1 MRSLFVVFLLNSF
14 FFCYAQNETKIDS
27 VNLLLQKTTSVNE
40 KLSLHKEALYLK
52 TAVDL
57 EGLIVNVEAL
67 KEMGKEED
75 CPSCLGVALYWEGL
89 YHYLKGDLQK
99 GVPFFETAIVE
110 AFAAKDYYTGNRSNT
125 LLSGVY
131 FGLNDYVK
139 SEKYA
144 QNLIEFGKSQPEI
157 TDAYID
163 GYFMMG
169 LINDDQ
175 SYYSLAINNYNIAD
189 SLNTVKKGAN
199 YYSYQAK
206 LYNNLSI
213 VFIQIKDFKKAQLY
227 LNKTRENYAK
237 DDNIEGL
244 NSVKQNISY
253 LRVEE
258 SRFSEAIPSLLE
270 TKDFYESL
278 GMTHRAGEADYLLGR
293 AHFGLKE
300 YRKSIPFLENAIEI
314 FKTSGD
320 TLNAGLGHKYLGD
333 SYFHLKELSNSE
345 KNLSIANNTFGKL
358 NAHRNQLNTLKSLT
372 TLYEARGDYLYAIK
386 RFREIDSINTI
397 FQTKQNEKRVFE
409 LDTQHQ
415 TKKKEQ
421 EIALLQAQNETAEA
435 KRKNQRNILL
445 GGIGLISLAGI
456 FLLLGYRNRK
466 KTNDKLR
473 ELDGMKSSFFANIS
487 HEFRTPLSLI
497 AGPIEEQLR
506 KKDIDDSEKKS
517 LETAQRNSQ
526 RLVTLVD
533 QLLDLSKLEA
543 GHFTLRVQTSQLGT
557 FLKGIVSSFEYA
569 ATAKSCSYCSQILI
583 EDNHWFD
590 QDMVEKI
597 TTNLI
602 SNAIKYSSEKA
613 EIQVLASVVDSHLK
627 LTVRNTGTALNEDE
641 LSNIFNRFYRA
652 NEEQVGSG
660 IGLAHT
666 KELVALHKGFIS
678 AASDRDWTT
687 FEVNLPVS
695 EAAFTDTEKKT
706 IEEGTLTTP
715 AFAKAQ
721 QTHTPPIEDKE
732 VHLDKLQE
740 NNPILLIVDDNEDLR
755 NYVSSLFQDQ
765 FTIVTEKNGKDGF
778 TKALEVVPD
787 VIITDLMMAEE
798 DGLTFTKN
806 CKTNEATS
814 HIPIMMLTAKA
825 GNENELI
832 GIETGADAYLTKP
845 FSTEILKAT
854 VHNLQESRRILQERF
869 SQEVVLLPK
878 DIATNSIDEKF
889 IENLQA
895 VMDQKLVE
903 SDFNTEAFAQAV
915 GMSRMQLHRKLKAL
929 TGLSSTEF
937 IRNQRLKL
945 AAQLLKKSEI
955 NVSQVG
961 YTVGFNNHSYFTKCF
976 KEQYGCSPSEYIKKF

>member
-1 MRSLFVVFLLNSF
+1 MRSLFVIFILCSF
-14 FFCYAQNETKIDS
+14 FFCNAQNETKIDS
-27 VNLLLQKTTSVNE
+27 INLLLQKTISVKE
-40 KLSLHKEALYLK
+40 KLDLHKQALYLK

-57 EGLIVNVEAL
+57 EGLLVNVEAL
-67 KEMGKEED
+67 KEIGKVED

-99 GVPFFETAIVE
+99 GVPFFETSITE
-110 AFAAKDYYTGNRSNT
+110 AFAAKDYHTGNRSNT

-144 QNLIEFGKSQPEI
+144 QNLIEFGKSQPEV

-189 SLNTVKKGAN
+189 SLNTVKKGVN

-227 LNKTRENYAK
+227 LNKTNENYAK
-237 DDNIEGL
+237 DDNVEGL
-244 NSVKQNISY
+244 NSVKQNIGY

-258 SRFSEAIPSLLE
+258 SRFSEAITSLLE
-270 TKDFYESL
+270 TKNYYKSL
-278 GMTHRAGEADYLLGR
+278 GMNHRVGEADYLLGR

-300 YRKSIPFLENAIEI
+300 YRKSIPFLENAIEL

-333 SYFHLKELSNSE
+333 SYFNLKDLTKSE
-345 KNLSIANNTFGKL
+345 KNLSIADTIFGNL
-358 NAHRNQLNTLKSLT
+358 NAHRNQLNILKSLT
-372 TLYEARGDYLYAIK
+372 TLYEAKGDYRNAIK
-386 RFREIDSINTI
+386 RFREIDSVNSIY
-397 FQTKQNEKRVFE
+397 QTKQNEKRVFE
-409 LDTQHQ
+409 LDTKYQ
-415 TKKKEQ
+415 TQKKEQ
-421 EIALLQAQNETAEA
+421 EITLLQSKNETAEA

-445 GGIGLISLAGI
+445 GGIGLISIAGL
-456 FLLLGYRNRK
+456 FLLMGYRNRK

-473 ELDGMKSSFFANIS
+473 ELDSMKSSFFANIS

-497 AGPIEEQLR
+497 AGPIEEQLQ
-506 KKDIDDSEKKS
+506 KSNIDINEKKN
-517 LETAQRNSQ
+517 LESAQRNSQ

-543 GHFTLRVQTSQLGT
+543 GHFNLSVQKGELGT
-557 FLKGIVSSFEYA
+557 FLKGIASSFEYA
-569 ATAKSCSYCSQILI
+569 TEAQSQSYSSHIDI
-583 EDNHWFD
+583 DNDHWFD
-590 QDMVEKI
+590 RDMVEKI
-597 TTNLI
+597 ATNLI
-602 SNAIKYSSEKA
+602 SNAIKYSSEEAK
-613 EIQVLASVVDSHLK
+613 IQVNASIVDGRLK
-627 LTVRNTGTALNEDE
+627 LSVRNTGTPLSPDE

-666 KELVALHKGFIS
+666 KELVALHKGVITASS
-678 AASDRDWTT
+678 AEGWNT
-687 FEVNLPVS
+687 FEVNIPVS
-695 EAAFTDTEKKT
+695 EDFFTAIEKEST
-706 IEEGTLTTP
+706 TSIEVVP

-721 QTHTPPIEDKE
+721 SNQSPTVEDKE
-732 VHLDKLQE
+732 VHLDKLQDTQ
-740 NNPILLIVDDNEDLR
+740 PILLIVDDNEDLR
-755 NYVSSLFQDQ
+755 NYVSSLFQED
-765 FTIVTEKNGKDGF
+765 FTIVTEVNGKSGF
-778 TKALEVVPD
+778 AKALDVVPD
-787 VIITDLMMAEE
+787 LIITDLMMPEE

-806 CKTNEATS
+806 CKSNEATS
-814 HIPIMMLTAKA
+814 HIPILMLTAKA
-825 GNENELI
+825 GDENELI
-832 GIETGADAYLTKP
+832 GIETGADAYITKP

-854 VHNLQESRRILQERF
+854 VHNLQDSRRILQERF
-869 SQEVVLLPK
+869 SQELLLLPK

-889 IENLQA
+889 LVNLQE

-929 TGLSSTEF
+929 TGLSATEF